1 MHKSYCDGRTDD
13 YGTAS
18 KEKVEKMQKLMAW
31 LRILAEKLVKLY
43 FIKIICI
50 LRPSYKM
57 KHDPAQEGTQSP
69 QSLGPWQ
76 ALPAS
81 ASP

>member
-31 LRILAEKLVKLY
+31 LRILAEKLVKTLLHQNHMY
-43 FIKIICI
+43 FKTFVQ
-50 LRPSYKM
+50 
-57 KHDPAQEGTQSP
+57 DEA
-69 QSLGPWQ
+69 
-76 ALPAS
+76 
-81 ASP
+81 